1 MINDLITKYIA
12 LRDKKTA
19 IKRACDEKLAKLDE
33 GMEMIER
40 LLHTHLIDNG
50 VDRMGSKEGVAFFAT
65 ERSATVGDGAAFFDY
80 LQETG
85 NWHLADIR
93 AAKKQIVEFKDEYQ
107 DLPPGINWRE
117 AKVVR
122 VNRA

>member
-1 MINDLITKYIA
+1 MIDQLITKYIA

-19 IKRACDEKLAKLDE
+19 IKRAYEAKVAAIDE
-33 GMEMIER
+33 GMDTIER
-40 LLHTHLIDNG
+40 LLHTHLTENG
-50 VDRMGSKEGVAFFAT
+50 VEKIGNKEGVAFFST
-65 ERSATVGDGAAFFDY
+65 ERSATVGDAGAFFNY
-80 LQETG
+80 LQETN

-93 AAKKQIVEFKDEYQ
+93 AAKKQIGEFRDEFD

>member
-1 MINDLITKYIA
+1 MIDQLISHYVA
-12 LRDKKTA
+12 LRDRKQELKKDYDNRVA
-19 IKRACDEKLAKLDE
+19 SIDDGLERIEKALAEHLTKT
-33 GMEMIER
+33 GAER
-40 LLHTHLIDNG
+40 I
-50 VDRMGSKEGVAFFAT
+50 GSANGVAFFST
-65 ERSATVGDGAAFFDY
+65 ERSATVADRDAFFGF
-80 LQETG
+80 LEETG

-93 AAKKQIVEFKDEYQ
+93 AAKKQISDYRDEMN